1 MHTNLLTIR
10 NIEEM
15 IALRKK
21 RYVMTLCESFLSCRT
36 CGEMDDRS
44 DDSVCKDGQRE
55 IVYAWAMD
63 ADSRALPEGNYKPLH
78 NYIL

>member
-1 MHTNLLTIR
+1 MHKNLFTIR
-10 NIEEM
+10 NIEM
-15 IALRKK
+15 IGPRKN
-21 RYVMTLCESFLSCRT
+21 RYVMNLCDSLLSSRA

-78 NYIL
+78 KYIL